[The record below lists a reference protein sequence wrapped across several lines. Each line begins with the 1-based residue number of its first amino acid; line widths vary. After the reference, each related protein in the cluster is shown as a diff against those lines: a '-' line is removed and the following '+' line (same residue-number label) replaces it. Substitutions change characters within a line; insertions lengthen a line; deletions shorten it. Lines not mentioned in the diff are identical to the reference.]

1 LIDIIEDNR
10 SLYVHKGKRWWWF
23 PIKYNIER
31 NGDSREREREHRPIE
46 QACPGTSH
54 GTRVHKEFAV
64 VPNSLKTEMIAGV
77 NYEETNGKEVLGY
90 T

>member
-1 LIDIIEDNR
+1 MSIRANDGGGSLLNIIL
-10 SLYVHKGKRWWWF
+10 SGMA
-23 PIKYNIER
+23 I
-31 NGDSREREREHRPIE
+31 REREREHRPIE